1 MRDNKIISAV
11 DKLSLSEAAKLRIIS
26 REVLQME
33 SAVVTKNR
41 EKSAEAMVPKKR
53 EGMNNSNVI

>member
-1 MRDNKIISAV
+1 MRDNIIKSAV
-11 DKLSLSEAAKLRIIS
+11 DRLSLAEAAKLRIIS

-41 EKSAEAMVPKKR
+41 EKSAEAIVPKNGK
-53 EGMNNSNVI
+53 E

>member
-1 MRDNKIISAV
+1 MRDNKIRSAV
-11 DKLSLSEAAKLRIIS
+11 VKLSLSEAAKLRIIS

-41 EKSAEAMVPKKR
+41 EKSPEAMVPKKR